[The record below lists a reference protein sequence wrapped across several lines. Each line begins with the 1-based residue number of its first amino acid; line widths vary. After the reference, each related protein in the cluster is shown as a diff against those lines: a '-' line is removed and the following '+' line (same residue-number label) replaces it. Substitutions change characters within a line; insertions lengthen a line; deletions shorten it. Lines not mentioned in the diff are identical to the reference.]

1 MTVVATNTMTHGM
14 VAVAT
19 NMITSA
25 MMMVMTNP
33 MMHVSMMVTTNARR
47 HLMVVEGIIFLLSRN
62 RRRKQVNSDVL
73 PLDVFHID

>member
-1 MTVVATNTMTHGM
+1 MTMAATNTMTHGM

-25 MMMVMTNP
+25 TMMVMTNT
-33 MMHVSMMVTTNARR
+33 MMHVTMMVKTNTRR
-47 HLMVVEGIIFLLSRN
+47 HAMVVEGIIFLLSRN

-73 PLDVFHID
+73 PLGVFHID